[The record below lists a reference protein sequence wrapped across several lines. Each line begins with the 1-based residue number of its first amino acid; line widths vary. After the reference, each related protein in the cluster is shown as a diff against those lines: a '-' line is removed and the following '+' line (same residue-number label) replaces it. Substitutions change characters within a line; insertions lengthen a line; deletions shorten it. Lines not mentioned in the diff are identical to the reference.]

1 MAPTAPLER
10 LVRRPLAAADALCN
24 RLYGWKYNPLYQSG
38 TIAVAL
44 LIVLIVTGIWLLLF
58 YRVGAPWDS
67 VARLTA
73 NPWIGNWVRGLHRY
87 ASDAALVAV
96 AVHALRMF
104 AQQRSW
110 GPRSLAWVSGVVLV
124 GVIAVCG
131 VTGFI
136 MVWDT
141 FGHGLALETARLLDA
156 LPFLSEPIVRAFV
169 GERPVP
175 NTFFF
180 LNLFAHSALPLA
192 MGVGVWIH
200 VSRLARPTVLPPRR
214 LLWSVVGLLTL
225 VAIIWPLSMA
235 PAADPLVL
243 PETVPTDW
251 FYGFWLPL
259 SRRLPAGAVWLGT
272 LSALAV
278 MLCVPL
284 LARRTG
290 RDRPALSVVDRQLCT
305 ACNQCVVDCPYE
317 AIALEPRTSGAPP
330 APPALTAPRMP
341 PLDARPDLVAHV
353 NPDRCVSCG
362 ICAGSCAPMGVGPA
376 GRTGRAQLDDLR
388 RYLSGHAGGIHRV
401 VVLACDRG
409 AAALAPALEA
419 AGADCRAVPCAGN
432 LHTAVIEHT
441 IRAGTPGVLILS
453 CPPRDCWGREGPR
466 WLHERL
472 YHDREAELQARVDRR
487 RVRVA
492 YVGAAE
498 RGEAVA
504 ALRAFQRDLAA
515 VGADRADRADGADR
529 ADEAGEAVCTPV
541 GIEEKEGTE

>member
-1 MAPTAPLER
+1 MALTAPLER

-38 TIAVAL
+38 TIVVL
-44 LIVLIVTGIWLLLF
+44 LLVLLIVTGIWLLLF
-58 YRVGAPWDS
+58 YRVGAPWAS
-67 VARLTA
+67 VDRLTA
-73 NPWIGNWVRGLHRY
+73 NLWTGNWVRGLHRY
-87 ASDAALVAV
+87 ASDAALVAA

-104 AQQRSW
+104 AQARSW
-110 GPRSLAWVSGVVLV
+110 GPRTLAWVSGVVMV
-124 GVIAVCG
+124 GVMVVCG

-141 FGHGLALETARLLDA
+141 FGHALALETARLLDA
-156 LPFLSEPIVRAFV
+156 LPILSEPMSRAFV

-192 MGVGVWIH
+192 VGVGLWIH
-200 VSRLARPTVLPPRR
+200 VARLARPTLFPPRA
-214 LLWSVVGLLTL
+214 LLWAVTAFLTL
-225 VAIIWPLSMA
+225 VAIVWPLGMA
-235 PAADPLVL
+235 PEADPLRL
-243 PETVPTDW
+243 PESVPTDW

-259 SRRLPAGAVWLGT
+259 SRQLPAGIVVLLGLAAVGL
-272 LSALAV
+272 LAA
-278 MLCVPL
+278 VPW

-290 RDRPALSVVDRQLCT
+290 QGYPAPSVVDPQLCT

-317 AIALEPRTSGAPP
+317 AIAMVPRTDGRVA
-330 APPALTAPRMP
+330 
-341 PLDARPDLVAHV
+341 LVARV
-353 NPDRCVSCG
+353 NPSRCVSCG

-388 RYLSGHAGGIHRV
+388 RLLGTPSPGLDRV

-409 AAALAPALEA
+409 AASLAPAIAA
-419 AGADCRAVPCAGN
+419 AGAVCRPVACAGN
-432 LHTAVIEHT
+432 LHTSAIEHLV
-441 IRAGTPGVLILS
+441 RGGAAGVLVLS

-487 RVRVA
+487 RVQVA
-492 YVGAAE
+492 YVSAAE
-498 RGEAVA
+498 ATEAIA
-504 ALRAFQRDLAA
+504 ALRAFQADLAA
-515 VGADRADRADGADR
+515 LTTVTAVT
-529 ADEAGEAVCTPV
+529 ADEAAEAVCKAAP
-541 GIEEKEGTE
+541 